1 MREPA
6 IPQSVLLEAKFDPKL
21 KTYWLAE
28 QLFILTCT
36 IVGIPFIPFW
46 IPIGLMLCG
55 KRFASLECKLTNT
68 SLIVKKGNLF
78 RTERTIPLD
87 KIQDL
92 SLRTGPLL
100 NYLGLCRLRIETAGQ
115 SSEGGSE
122 ADLTGLINPE
132 VFRDRVL
139 MQRDNVASQ
148 QPHSHQSIQ
157 SSMTQ
162 ETTEQ
167 LLRDIRD
174 SLRHIQRHLE
184 DSSKGPD
191 GA

>member
-1 MREPA
+1 M
-6 IPQSVLLEAKFDPKL
+6 LEAEFDPKL

-28 QLFILTCT
+28 QLIVLTSM

-46 IPIGLMLCG
+46 IPIGRKLCR

-68 SLIVKKGNLF
+68 SLIVKKGHLF

-92 SLRTGPLL
+92 SLHTGPLL
-100 NYLGLCRLRIETAGQ
+100 NYLGLCKLRVETAGQ
-115 SSEGGSE
+115 SSKGASE
-122 ADLTGLINPE
+122 ADLTGLVNAE
-132 VFRDRVL
+132 FFRDRVL
-139 MQRDNVASQ
+139 MQRDVVASQ
-148 QPHSHQSIQ
+148 QAHPHQTIQ
-157 SSMTQ
+157 AGMTQ

-184 DSSKGPD
+184 DSSKGSD

>member
-1 MREPA
+1 MGEPA
-6 IPQSVLLEAKFDPKL
+6 SPQIVLLEAQFNPKL
-21 KTYWLAE
+21 KTYWVAE
-28 QLFILTCT
+28 QLIVLAWT
-36 IVGIPFIPFW
+36 IIGIPLIPFW
-46 IPIGLMLCG
+46 IPIGWKLCS
-55 KRFASLECKLTNT
+55 KRFASLKCKLTDT
-68 SLIVKKGNLF
+68 SLIVKKGHLF

-100 NYLGLCRLRIETAGQ
+100 NYLGLCKLRVETAGQ
-115 SSEGGSE
+115 NSAGGSE
-122 ADLTGLINPE
+122 ADLTGLVNPE

-139 MQRDNVASQ
+139 MQRDTVASQ
-148 QPHSHQSIQ
+148 QAHSHQSIQ
-157 SSMTQ
+157 AGMTQ
-162 ETTEQ
+162 ETIEQ